1 MIQTG
6 EIMDYFYLALTS
18 VALAGSNIVG
28 GFYNK
33 KEGTP
38 LIYNIAVAT
47 AAAIFFLIASGFKF
61 SVSGEM
67 FLYSVL
73 FGICYAVFFL
83 SQLKSIKEG
92 SVSLTALVTSYS
104 LILPTLF
111 GIFAY
116 KEYPS
121 YLFYIGF
128 ALFLVSLCFIVWPR
142 DKNTLKITKKW
153 VFYVTLAFL
162 SNGFCSVFL
171 NAFQKKSGG
180 AQKCEFMLFAMLV
193 AIVISVVALLV
204 NKDKT
209 RLNVK
214 RTVVYGGICGIMNA
228 TVNFLAMVLAVS
240 AIPLS
245 VIYPTLSAGS
255 LVLSTLISAV
265 AFKEK
270 PDMLGIIGIVLSVAA
285 LILMNI

>member
-1 MIQTG
+1 M
-6 EIMDYFYLALTS
+6 
-18 VALAGSNIVG
+18 
-28 GFYNK
+28 
-33 KEGTP
+33 
-38 LIYNIAVAT
+38 
-47 AAAIFFLIASGFKF
+47 
-61 SVSGEM
+61 
-67 FLYSVL
+67 
-73 FGICYAVFFL
+73 
-83 SQLKSIKEG
+83 
-92 SVSLTALVTSYS
+92 
-104 LILPTLF
+104 
-111 GIFAY
+111 
-116 KEYPS
+116 
-121 YLFYIGF
+121 
-128 ALFLVSLCFIVWPR
+128 SLCFIVWPR

-240 AIPLS
+240 AIPLL

-270 PDMLGIIGIVLSVAA
+270 PDMLGIVGIVLSVAA